1 MNKSFKFAVC
11 LLTIVLAAG
20 AITCMAAENPKTAQ
34 AGPAVG
40 NAPQNAPLG
49 LIFNRKLVS
58 TSQSW
63 DCCSAVAI
71 DPGFVALDN
80 PVNFT
85 CPKGGTC
92 TVSAEQNVQV
102 SGSTSANRFAICT
115 EVDGNIIQEPSCP
128 YLGTVP
134 SDGSYIAGSFV
145 QNMSA
150 VPSGNHTLQT
160 FVYTDNGGDRAIF
173 NITYRLYRP

>member
-1 MNKSFKFAVC
+1 MNKCFKFAVC
-11 LLTIVLAAG
+11 LLTVVMTAG
-20 AITCMAAENPKTAQ
+20 IFTAMAAENPKTAE
-34 AGPAVG
+34 AGPAVN
-40 NAPQNAPLG
+40 NAPQIAPAG
-49 LIFNRKLVS
+49 LIFNRKLTS
-58 TSQSW
+58 TTQSW
-63 DCCSAVAI
+63 DCCSTVAI

-102 SGSTSANRFAICT
+102 SGSTSANRFAVCT
-115 EVDGNIIQEPSCP
+115 EVDGSIIQEPSCP

-134 SDGSYIAGSFV
+134 SDGSFITGSFV
-145 QNMSA
+145 QNMSSVSA
-150 VPSGNHTLQT
+150 GNHTLQT
-160 FVYTDNGGDRAIF
+160 FVYTDNGGNRAIF

>member
-1 MNKSFKFAVC
+1 MNKCFKFAVC
-11 LLTIVLAAG
+11 LLTVVMAAG
-20 AITCMAAENPKTAQ
+20 VFTTMSAQNSKTAE
-34 AGPAVG
+34 AGPAVS
-40 NAPQNAPLG
+40 NAPQIAPTG

-63 DCCSAVAI
+63 DCCSIISIGA
-71 DPGFVALDN
+71 GFVALDN
-80 PVNFT
+80 PVSFT

-102 SGSTSANRFAICT
+102 SGSTSANRYAVCT
-115 EVDGNIIQEPSCP
+115 EVDGVIIAEPSCP

-134 SDGSYIAGSFV
+134 SDGSLVAGSFV

-150 VPSGNHTLQT
+150 VPAGNHTLQT
-160 FVYTDNGGDRAIF
+160 FVYTDNGGNRAIF

>member
-1 MNKSFKFAVC
+1 MNKYMKFAVC
-11 LLTIVLAAG
+11 LLTVVMAAG
-20 AITCMAAENPKTAQ
+20 AFTCMAAENPKTAK

-40 NAPQNAPLG
+40 NEPQGLAPTV
-49 LIFNRKLVS
+49 IFNRKLVS

-63 DCCSAVAI
+63 DCCSTVAVG
-71 DPGFVALDN
+71 PGFVALDN
-80 PVNFT
+80 PISFT
-85 CPKGGTC
+85 CPSGGTC

-102 SGSTSANRFAICT
+102 SGSTSANRYAVCT

-134 SDGSYIAGSFV
+134 SDGSFIAGSFV
-145 QNMSA
+145 QNMSQ
-150 VPSGNHTLQT
+150 VSSGNHTLQT
-160 FVYTDNGGDRAIF
+160 FVYTDNGGNRAIF